1 MLSVIAGGMSEA
13 DRHVALRGGNGRAF
27 PFFPFLALPFPFT
40 TFGFKSESLDATEA
54 SDSSSE
60 EVDELD
66 GVFLRGFLLLLL
78 LFGGGEGESSNE
90 ETEVSESESADDK
103 VSSTM
108 AFAEG
113 LAADRV
119 IGPGRSSDSTAL
131 RALLLLF
138 GGGGL
143 AADRVIRPGR
153 SSDSTALGALRFGG
167 GEGEISDSDS
177 ESDALR
183 AFECRSSDT
192 TALGALRGC
201 EGPGLGPGHE
211 CLQSCVTG
219 LLQTGQGTR
228 GRLSL
233 LRCVLAKGI
242 SSRSKLWYFL

>member
-1 MLSVIAGGMSEA
+1 VI
-13 DRHVALRGGNGRAF
+13 R
-27 PFFPFLALPFPFT
+27 
-40 TFGFKSESLDATEA
+40 
-54 SDSSSE
+54 
-60 EVDELD
+60 
-66 GVFLRGFLLLLL
+66 
-78 LFGGGEGESSNE
+78 
-90 ETEVSESESADDK
+90 
-103 VSSTM
+103 
-108 AFAEG
+108 
-113 LAADRV
+113 
-119 IGPGRSSDSTAL
+119 PGRSSDSTAL
-131 RALLLLF
+131 GALLLLF
-138 GGGGL
+138 GGVEDL

-153 SSDSTALGALRFGG
+153 SSDSTALGALLLRFGG
-167 GEGEISDSDS
+167 GEAEISDSDS

-201 EGPGLGPGHE
+201 EGPGIGPGHE

>member
-1 MLSVIAGGMSEA
+1 MFSVIAGGMSEA

-108 AFAEG
+108 AFAIE
-113 LAADRV
+113 V
-119 IGPGRSSDSTAL
+119 E
-131 RALLLLF
+131 
-138 GGGGL
+138 GL

-167 GEGEISDSDS
+167 GEGELWEPELSDSDS

-201 EGPGLGPGHE
+201 EGPGIGPGHE

>member
-1 MLSVIAGGMSEA
+1 MFSVIAGGMSEA

-27 PFFPFLALPFPFT
+27 PFFPFLALPFPLPFT
-40 TFGFKSESLDATEA
+40 TFGFKSESLDAIEA

-66 GVFLRGFLLLLL
+66 GVVLRGFLLLLL
-78 LFGGGEGESSNE
+78 LFGGGEGEGSNE

-108 AFAEG
+108 AFAIE
-113 LAADRV
+113 V
-119 IGPGRSSDSTAL
+119 E
-131 RALLLLF
+131 
-138 GGGGL
+138 GL

-153 SSDSTALGALRFGG
+153 SSDSTALGALLLRFGG
-167 GEGEISDSDS
+167 GEAEISDSDS

-233 LRCVLAKGI
+233 LR
-242 SSRSKLWYFL
+242 

>member
-1 MLSVIAGGMSEA
+1 MFSVIAGGMSEA

-78 LFGGGEGESSNE
+78 LLLFGGGEGESSNE

-108 AFAEG
+108 AFAIE
-113 LAADRV
+113 V
-119 IGPGRSSDSTAL
+119 E
-131 RALLLLF
+131 
-138 GGGGL
+138 GL

-153 SSDSTALGALRFGG
+153 SSDSTALGALLLRFGG
-167 GEGEISDSDS
+167 GEAEISDSDS

-201 EGPGLGPGHE
+201 EGPGIGPGHE

>member
-1 MLSVIAGGMSEA
+1 MFSVIAGGMSEA

-66 GVFLRGFLLLLL
+66 GVVLRGFLLLLLLLLL

-108 AFAEG
+108 AFAE
-113 LAADRV
+113 V
-119 IGPGRSSDSTAL
+119 E
-131 RALLLLF
+131 
-138 GGGGL
+138 GL

-153 SSDSTALGALRFGG
+153 SSDSTALGALLLRFGG
-167 GEGEISDSDS
+167 GEAEISDSDS

-233 LRCVLAKGI
+233 LR
-242 SSRSKLWYFL
+242 